1 MTLVSAADLDAAIA
15 CLADGLSPAATT
27 DWTTAA
33 GTGELDAW
41 HTAEHIGDCL
51 LSYAAQVV
59 SRRPSGYVPF
69 LAALEKDA
77 SSADALEFALTGSA
91 ILAAVVRTTPPE
103 ARAYHPT
110 GTADPAGFAAM
121 GCAEVLVHGEDVARG
136 LGLALDPPR
145 EVCARTMARL
155 FRHVGDVADL
165 DPWTALLWATDR
177 VEIPGRPKQTGWRWR
192 GAPLDD

>member
-1 MTLVSAADLDAAIA
+1 MNPVSATDLDAAIA
-15 CLADGLSPAATT
+15 CLADGLRPAASK

-33 GTGELDAW
+33 GTGDLDAW

-51 LSYAAQVV
+51 LSYAAQLV

-69 LAALEKDA
+69 LAALAKDA
-77 SSADALEFALTGSA
+77 SSADALEFALAGSA
-91 ILAAVVRTTPPE
+91 ILAAVVRTSPPE

-110 GTADPAGFAAM
+110 GTADPGGFAAM

-145 EVCARTMARL
+145 EVCARTVSRL
-155 FRHVGDVADL
+155 FPHLGDVSDL
-165 DPWTALLWATDR
+165 DPWTALLWAMDR
-177 VEIPGRPKQTGWRWR
+177 AEVPDRAKQTGWRWR
-192 GAPLDD
+192 GAPPEE

>member
-1 MTLVSAADLDAAIA
+1 MSLVSATDLDAAIT
-15 CLADGLSPAATT
+15 CLADGLHPAAEK
-27 DWTTAA
+27 DWTTAT

-51 LSYAAQVV
+51 LSYAAQLV
-59 SRRPSGYVPF
+59 SRRASGYVPF

-77 SSADALEFALTGSA
+77 SSADALQFALAGSA
-91 ILAAVVRTTPPE
+91 ILAAVVRSASPE

-121 GCAEVLVHGEDVARG
+121 GCAEALVHGEDVARG

-145 EVCARTMARL
+145 ETCARTVARL
-155 FRHVGDVADL
+155 FPHLGDVSDL

-177 VEIPGRPKQTGWRWR
+177 VEVAGRPKQTGWRWK
-192 GAPLDD
+192 GAPLAE

>member
-1 MTLVSAADLDAAIA
+1 MKPVSAADLDASIA
-15 CLADGLSPAATT
+15 CVAEGLRPAATK

-33 GTGELDAW
+33 GTGDLDAW

-59 SRRPSGYVPF
+59 SRRPGGYVPF
-69 LAALEKDA
+69 LAVLEKGVPA
-77 SSADALEFALTGSA
+77 AEALEFALTGST
-91 ILAAVVRTTPPE
+91 ILAAVVRTASPE

-121 GCAEVLVHGEDVARG
+121 GCAEVLVHGEDIARG

-145 EVCARTMARL
+145 PVCGLVMARL
-155 FRHVGDVADL
+155 FPHLGDVSDL
-165 DPWTALLWATDR
+165 DPWTALRWAMDR
-177 VEIPGRPKQTGWRWR
+177 VEVPGRPKQTGWRWH
-192 GAPLDD
+192 GAPLEK